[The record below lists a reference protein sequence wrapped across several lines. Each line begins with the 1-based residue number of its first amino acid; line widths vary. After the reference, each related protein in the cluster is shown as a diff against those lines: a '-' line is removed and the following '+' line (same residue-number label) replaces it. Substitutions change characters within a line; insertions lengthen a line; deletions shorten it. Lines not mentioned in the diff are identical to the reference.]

1 MTVLASLVVVSG
13 PSGVGK
19 GTVVAEAK
27 RLRPELLLSV
37 SMTTREPRP
46 GETDGVEYHFVSRRD
61 FKERIKAGQMLEH
74 AEFSGNL
81 YGTPRG
87 DVLRALADGRTVV
100 LEIEVEG
107 ARQVKAAMPE
117 ALTVFL
123 EPPSMFELAARLRS
137 RGTEDSAEVDRRLR
151 VAEREMAA
159 RGEFDVQLVNTDVGE
174 TARALLELC
183 YPRSG

>member
-1 MTVLASLVVVSG
+1 MVSG

-19 GTVVAEAK
+19 GTVVAEAM
-27 RLRPELLLSV
+27 RRRPDLLLSV

-46 GETDGVEYHFVSRRD
+46 GESDGVQYHFVSRRE
-61 FKERIKAGQMLEH
+61 FKERIEAGQMLEF
-74 AEFSGNL
+74 AEFSGHL
-81 YGTPRG
+81 YGTPRSE
-87 DVLRALADGRTVV
+87 VLQALAEGRTVL

-123 EPPSMFELAARLRS
+123 EPPSMFELAARLRT
-137 RGTEDSAEVDRRLR
+137 RGTEDGAEVDRRLR

-159 RGEFDVQLVNTDVGE
+159 RGEFDARLVNTDVGE
-174 TARALLELC
+174 TAGSLLELC
-183 YPRSG
+183 HARSG

>member
-1 MTVLASLVVVSG
+1 MVSG

-19 GTVVAEAK
+19 GTVVAEAR
-27 RLRPELLLSV
+27 RLRPDLLLSV
-37 SMTTREPRP
+37 SMTTREPRK
-46 GETDGVEYHFVSRRD
+46 GEADGVQYHFVSRRE
-61 FKERIKAGQMLEH
+61 FKERIEARQMLEY
-74 AEFSGNL
+74 AEFAGHL
-81 YGTPRG
+81 YGTPRT

-117 ALTVFL
+117 SLTVFL

-137 RGTEDSAEVDRRLR
+137 RGTEDAAEVDRRLR

-159 RGEFDVQLVNTDVGE
+159 RGEFDARLINTDVGE

-183 YPRSG
+183 HPRSG

>member
-1 MTVLASLVVVSG
+1 MVVSG

-19 GTVVAEAK
+19 GTVVAEAR
-27 RLRPELLLSV
+27 RLRPDLLLSV

-46 GETDGVEYHFVSRRD
+46 GELDGVQYHFVTRRE
-61 FKERIKAGQMLEH
+61 FRERIEGGQMLEY
-74 AEFSGNL
+74 AEFAGQL
-81 YGTPRG
+81 YGTPRAE
-87 DVLRALADGRTVV
+87 VLRALAEGRTVL
-100 LEIEVEG
+100 LEIELEG
-107 ARQVKAAMPE
+107 ARQVKSAMPE

-137 RGTEDSAEVDRRLR
+137 RATEDAAEVDHRLR

-159 RGEFDVQLVNTDVGE
+159 RGEFDARLVNTDVGE

-183 YPRSG
+183 HSWSD